1 MNTMGLLRYTYRS
14 EILSLSINITVAYPS
29 ERLSYQVTAKDGQF
43 GKTFPYSSGMTFQ
56 TIYLLHGGSDDDTLP
71 FRFTNI
77 ERYAVENCVMIVC
90 AQACDSF
97 YIDTAYGFPF
107 FQFFTEELPRVV
119 QALFASSPLRE
130 DNFVVGF
137 AMGGNGA
144 LSFALRKPDFFSAAV
159 NLSGGIGC
167 MVDEFNYSQQM
178 KEVPMPRLRHAFGYP
193 NRNAVGPDHLFKL
206 ATQLCQTPH
215 ILPSL
220 YIAVGEN
227 DFIRNTVRRERDAL
241 QRAGLPFHYEE
252 APGLGHEWKFWDIY
266 FKKALEEWLPLKRK
280 PIY

>member
-1 MNTMGLLRYTYRS
+1 MGLLRYTYRS

-43 GKTFPYSSGMTFQ
+43 GETFPYSSGMTFQ

-107 FQFFTEELPRVV
+107 FQFFTEELPHVV

-137 AMGGNGA
+137 AMGGN
-144 LSFALRKPDFFSAAV
+144 LSL
-159 NLSGGIGC
+159 I
-167 MVDEFNYSQQM
+167 
-178 KEVPMPRLRHAFGYP
+178 
-193 NRNAVGPDHLFKL
+193 
-206 ATQLCQTPH
+206 H
-215 ILPSL
+215 I
-220 YIAVGEN
+220 
-227 DFIRNTVRRERDAL
+227 
-241 QRAGLPFHYEE
+241 
-252 APGLGHEWKFWDIY
+252 
-266 FKKALEEWLPLKRK
+266 
-280 PIY
+280 